1 MAIEGARVIISNTS
15 KANFQGA
22 FYGKGL
28 IDVVVQEAGG
38 TPNLNLVHSTQNV
51 GTGLDMGS
59 SKLGFKLGGSR
70 LTLVNKKG
78 PIEAHAKGII
88 VVR

>member
-1 MAIEGARVIISNTS
+1 M
-15 KANFQGA
+15 
-22 FYGKGL
+22 
-28 IDVVVQEAGG
+28 
-38 TPNLNLVHSTQNV
+38 HSTQEV

-59 SKLGFKLGGSR
+59 SKLGFKLGGSE

-78 PIEAHAKGII
+78 PIEAHAKEIR